1 MPFSET
7 GSNFESLRVLG
18 NSVYIRL
25 PRTRILDIS
34 GFDSNRASYGVFFIV
49 LLYVLFR
56 INATDSN
63 IYGHNI
69 YGISLLY
76 IIALAYAAKVLLYL
90 SAIPFYSG
98 KYEEIYLYII
108 PFSIVNSIYLALIN
122 SLALSSLI
130 RAIL

>member
-34 GFDSNRASYGVFFIV
+34 GFDPNRASYGVFFIV

-63 IYGHNI
+63 IYGYNI

-76 IIALAYAAKVLLYL
+76 IIALAYAAKVLFYL
-90 SAIPFYSG
+90 SAIPFYSD
-98 KYEEIYLYII
+98 K
-108 PFSIVNSIYLALIN
+108 
-122 SLALSSLI
+122 
-130 RAIL
+130 